1 MWSVTVRVARGAF
14 FGLIPVGT
22 DSCSSGVLL
31 MLPCRLRSRTA
42 RSGFTLIELL
52 VVIAIIAIL
61 IALLLPAVQQ
71 AREAARRT
79 QCRNNFKQLGLAC
92 HNYEST
98 YGRLPAS
105 RMSLGFCQVANATN
119 VADPNTRNATGHAAL
134 LPFLDQAPLYNKLN
148 FASAFGNLVQ
158 TGGQPTSKPDAVA
171 SGHAA
176 LSTTVIPA
184 FLCPSD
190 GGGARETPNGIYSP
204 DLGADATI
212 TYAKTS
218 YDFVTPA
225 LSLSRYNYHNS
236 LTIDTRYLFGE
247 NSYVPFAAA
256 TDGLS
261 NTLMMAEQTLL
272 TFNGRTP
279 AWLFAGWVSVGVDP
293 VGRFNTTYPATG
305 INVWNYNNNTSPL
318 NKTPGRRAS
327 WYTCASLHTGGAHAV
342 LGDGRVQFLSE
353 NIDLNTLT
361 YLCRAADGQRVGEF

>member
-1 MWSVTVRVARGAF
+1 MLGSPPRSWSGMR
-14 FGLIPVGT
+14 
-22 DSCSSGVLL
+22 
-31 MLPCRLRSRTA
+31 

-105 RMSLGFCQVANATN
+105 RMSLGFCQTAPAGNAP
-119 VADPNTRNATGHAAL
+119 DPNTRNATGHAAL
-134 LPFLDQAPLYNKLN
+134 LPYIDQAPLYNKLN
-148 FASAFGNLVQ
+148 FASAFGNYRTL
-158 TGGQPTSKPDAVA
+158 GGPLSSPDAIA

-176 LSTTVIPA
+176 LSSTLIPA

-190 GGGARETPNGIYSP
+190 SGPTKDPPAAVYSP
-204 DLGADATI
+204 DLGADT
-212 TYAKTS
+212 TLNYAKTC

-225 LSLSRYNYHNS
+225 LSLNRYNYHNS
-236 LTIDTRYLFGE
+236 LTTDVRYLFGE
-247 NSYVPFAAA
+247 NSYVSFAAC

-261 NTLMMAEQTLL
+261 NTLMMAEQTLQ

-279 AWLFAGWVSVGVDP
+279 AWSFAGWVSVGVDP
-293 VGRFNTTYPATG
+293 VGRFNTTFPATG
-305 INVWNYNNNTSPL
+305 INVWNYNNNASAL

-327 WYTCASLHTGGAHAV
+327 WYTCASLHTGGAHVV

-353 NIDLNTLT
+353 NINVNTLT
-361 YLCRAADGQRVGEF
+361 YLCRAADGQQVGEF